1 MNILWNECEGG
12 VWCPLNSVNL
22 GHHHFNNLIGVYVI
36 FHSLHNP
43 RTVRVGQGSIK
54 DRIEAHRTDP
64 EVQAYNN
71 LGLYVTWASVQTSD
85 LDGVEVFLA
94 QYLKPL
100 VGEKFPNVPPIPV
113 NLPW

>member
-1 MNILWNECEGG
+1 MNVHWTKCEGG
-12 VWCPLNSVNL
+12 IWCKLHEVNL
-22 GHHHFNNLIGVYVI
+22 NHHYFNNLIGVYVI

-64 EVQAYNN
+64 EVQAYNY
-71 LGLYVTWASVQTSD
+71 LGLYVTWAHIPANS
-85 LDGVEVFLA
+85 LDGVEAFLA
-94 QYLKPL
+94 QHLRPL
-100 VGEKFPNVPPIPV
+100 VGQNFPNALPVQV